1 MKLSVSL
8 SQSDVEFLDGKTD
21 AGAYESRSAAIAA
34 AVRLLRER
42 ELADAY
48 RESFAEWALSED
60 SELWDRTT
68 SDPAAP

>member
-8 SQSDVEFLDGKTD
+8 SQEDVAFLDRETG

-34 AVRLLRER
+34 GVRMLRER
-42 ELADAY
+42 QLTDDY
-48 RESFAEWALSED
+48 RESFAEWAQSDD

-68 SDPAAP
+68 ADGSV

>member
-1 MKLSVSL
+1 MSL
-8 SQSDVEFLDGKTD
+8 SQSDVEFLDGETA

-48 RESFAEWALSED
+48 RESFAEWAQSED

-68 SDPAAP
+68 SDGAAA